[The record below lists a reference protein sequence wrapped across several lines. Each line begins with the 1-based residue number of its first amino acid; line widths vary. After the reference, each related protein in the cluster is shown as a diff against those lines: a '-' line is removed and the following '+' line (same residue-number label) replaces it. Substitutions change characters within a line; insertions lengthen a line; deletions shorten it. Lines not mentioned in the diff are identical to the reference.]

1 MDLTALLDAGTSKPS
16 PTATRPRTPKG
27 EVKPRP
33 SKTSKQRPTAKRQG
47 KERKQK
53 PPKRADPKGSQR
65 GANRKER
72 AKPLAT
78 GTKDPGRA
86 RILTRVLRWLRRS
99 SKEPADGSGKE
110 QPKWRKRLDPYVP
123 VAPRQREAKKGSR
136 KHKRSEVGPAWEYVE
151 EEAAVDD
158 EEIDEEAEAA
168 RKRRARAAAFSVGM
182 ARSRKIGMRKNSST
196 TAQVCAAYPLGVHS
210 AAMDRGVFLGHDTL
224 GGGGAF
230 IYDPFEALE
239 ELVSYGVT
247 NTNMMLFG
255 QPGQGKSALI
265 KTMLERIAA
274 VYGTERFTVICD
286 VKGEYDVLA
295 ERMGLTRI
303 RLQPGGS
310 VRVNPL
316 EFIGKAKSIT
326 DITASRISSVEAL
339 ATMVMPDRE
348 RLNMI
353 EKHVLSMVMEKFAMR
368 PTVQPILSDV
378 VDALNQPTQMM
389 CDQTKMGQWELQK
402 ALTPMRLAIQGLLGS
417 QFGGMFNGH
426 STVTM
431 DPEGPGVVIDIS
443 KASSDENALA
453 LVWIAASTWLR
464 MLILKEDG
472 RRKIQ
477 VFDESW
483 KMVRYEPLALFLQ
496 DSWKLARTKGG
507 ANIAILH
514 RLSDLSAQAP
524 DGSPTAKMAQGLI
537 SDTAVRV
544 TYRQTPRDLAMS
556 AELAGYGQGEL
567 ARIAQLVPGQS
578 FWKLGDLAVQLDH
591 KLHGRRDEILCDTNE
606 LARRQMDERVVS

>member
-1 MDLTALLDAGTSKPS
+1 MTMDLTALLDSSGSDS
-16 PTATRPRTPKG
+16 DQGPRKPKG

-33 SKTSKQRPTAKRQG
+33 SKKSNQRAAVKRPNND
-47 KERKQK
+47 KEQKARK
-53 PPKRADPKGSQR
+53 
-65 GANRKER
+65 R

-78 GTKDPGRA
+78 GTKDSGRS
-86 RILTRVLRWLRRS
+86 RIPTRVLRWLRS
-99 SKEPADGSGKE
+99 SAPEAPLEEDGSGKE
-110 QPKWRKRLDPYVP
+110 QAKWRKRLDPFVP
-123 VAPRQREAKKGSR
+123 WRLDKEKPKKGSR
-136 KHKRSEVGPAWEYVE
+136 KHKRNEVGPAWEYVE
-151 EEAAVDD
+151 DELIDE

-196 TAQVCAAYPLGVHS
+196 TAQICAAYPLGVHS

-348 RLNMI
+348 RLDMV

-378 VDALNQPTQMM
+378 VDALNQPTQTM

-426 STVTM
+426 STITM

-556 AELAGYGQGEL
+556 AELSGYGPGEL

-606 LARRQMDERVVS
+606 LARRQMDERLAS

>member
-1 MDLTALLDAGTSKPS
+1 MDLTALLDTEPAS
-16 PTATRPRTPKG
+16 PAQANGPRMPKG
-27 EVKPRP
+27 DVKPRP
-33 SKTSKQRPTAKRQG
+33 SKAGHRTKQSFR
-47 KERKQK
+47 
-53 PPKRADPKGSQR
+53 R
-65 GANRKER
+65 GR
-72 AKPLAT
+72 AKEPKKSGRRRKPL
-78 GTKDPGRA
+78 G
-86 RILTRVLRWLRRS
+86 VLRRLRGKS
-99 SKEPADGSGKE
+99 AKPQGDTEQEGSGK
-110 QPKWRKRLDPYVP
+110 KHGAWRKRLDPFVP
-123 VAPRQREAKKGSR
+123 WRLDKDQPKKKSR
-136 KHKRSEVGPAWEYVE
+136 KHKRSDTGPAWEFL
-151 EEAAVDD
+151 EAD
-158 EEIDEEAEAA
+158 EELVDEIDAEAEAA

-348 RLNMI
+348 RLNMV
-353 EKHVLSMVMEKFAMR
+353 EKHVLSMVLEKFAMR

-378 VDALNQPTQMM
+378 VDALNQPTQTM

-556 AELAGYGQGEL
+556 AELAGYGPGEL

-606 LARRQMDERVVS
+606 LARRQMDELISP

>member
-1 MDLTALLDAGTSKPS
+1 MREARRVPGSARS
-16 PTATRPRTPKG
+16 R
-27 EVKPRP
+27 
-33 SKTSKQRPTAKRQG
+33 
-47 KERKQK
+47 ER
-53 PPKRADPKGSQR
+53 D
-65 GANRKER
+65 NRKEPTRRR
-72 AKPLAT
+72 AKGA
-78 GTKDPGRA
+78 KDPGQS
-86 RILTRVLRWLRRS
+86 RILTRVLRRLRPPATGSDRRS
-99 SKEPADGSGKE
+99 GTEGSGKE
-110 QPKWRKRLDPYVP
+110 QPKWRKRFDPFVPWRLDKDKPSK
-123 VAPRQREAKKGSR
+123 QSR
-136 KHKRSEVGPAWEYVE
+136 KHKRSDAGPAWEFVE
-151 EEAAVDD
+151 ERVDD
-158 EEIDEEAEAA
+158 AEEIDEEAEAA

-348 RLNMI
+348 RLNMV

-378 VDALNQPTQMM
+378 VDALNQPTQTM

-464 MLILKEDG
+464 MLILKDDG

-556 AELAGYGQGEL
+556 AELAGYGPGEL

-606 LARRQMDERVVS
+606 LARRQMDERVAS